1 MWAIIDDG
9 RLFFGHNP
17 VASDFAVGLIFTF
30 LVSYLEGITDAIRNA
45 NPIQRETFPYEW
57 LSLST
62 LDPPYSVPPVGSPPT
77 HWGNPPTAMAQA
89 LASAPC
95 PAPSTPKEDT

>member
-1 MWAIIDDG
+1 VCAHITWAIVDNG
-9 RLFFGHNP
+9 QLFFGHNP
-17 VASDFAVGLIFTF
+17 MDF
-30 LVSYLEGITDAIRNA
+30 LVSYLEGVTDAIQNA
-45 NPIQRETFPYEW
+45 NPIQGATFPRKW

-89 LASAPC
+89 PASASC
-95 PAPSTPKEDT
+95 LAPSTPKENT